1 MDVKEAAK
9 LAKDYIANLF
19 ADEGI
24 TNIGLE
30 EIVRKKS

>member
-24 TNIGLE
+24 TQYWAG
-30 EIVRKKS
+30 RDSAKKS